1 VERFNYFSDIEE
13 HFCRRRGSVL
23 VVSPLDWA
31 LMETWKEAG
40 LPLEAVLRGI
50 DATFE
55 KYERRPTKTRKINSL
70 GYCTQ
75 EVLGAA
81 EEMKEAAV
89 GTTREPEAAGV
100 ELDSIRAYLQRN
112 AADLDKAKVPANAET
127 VVREDA
133 RVLRELAESLSS
145 APAPSAED
153 IERRMA
159 VMEEKLFAVLLAAT
173 DDDTLVAIRAQADRE
188 IAAFRGKMAA
198 PQIEQ
203 LLKQYTNKRLLE
215 KCNLPRLSLFYM

>member
-1 VERFNYFSDIEE
+1 
-13 HFCRRRGSVL
+13 
-23 VVSPLDWA
+23 
-31 LMETWKEAG
+31 METWKEAG

-70 GYCTQ
+70 GYCPQ

-133 RVLRELAESLSS
+133 
-145 APAPSAED
+145 
-153 IERRMA
+153 
-159 VMEEKLFAVLLAAT
+159 
-173 DDDTLVAIRAQADRE
+173 
-188 IAAFRGKMAA
+188 
-198 PQIEQ
+198 
-203 LLKQYTNKRLLE
+203 
-215 KCNLPRLSLFYM
+215 